1 MSRLARVEYGRKDG
15 LFLKGMSLAKTQFGI
30 KKPAY
35 KNDFIS
41 IIPVYYWYDEDKER
55 MFYLCSE
62 FE

>member
-1 MSRLARVEYGRKDG
+1 MGGKAGVIFERQESCKNTMRFFD
-15 LFLKGMSLAKTQFGI
+15 Q
-30 KKPAY
+30 KPAY

-41 IIPVYYWYDEDKER
+41 IILLYYWYDDCKER